1 MHFHSHILWFP
12 IGLICIVKANN
23 INILA
28 EFFDFSPLNYN
39 RIYKKLDFY
48 TSSINQSKIYFD
60 TLELENQWSCYN
72 HDVILGNH
80 IQLFNQYNSSFTNP
94 MKGFLMDAQSS
105 SFRLLSIF
113 GFLICIVIFRKS
125 IFMNDV
131 DDPIDRYTYK
141 WKVWWMHFLNNDT
154 TGC

>member
-1 MHFHSHILWFP
+1 M
-12 IGLICIVKANN
+12 
-23 INILA
+23 
-28 EFFDFSPLNYN
+28 
-39 RIYKKLDFY
+39 
-48 TSSINQSKIYFD
+48 YFD
-60 TLELENQWSCYN
+60 TLELENQWSFYK
-72 HDVILGNH
+72 HDIILGNH

-141 WKVWWMHFLNNDT
+141 
-154 TGC
+154 